1 MPAIVIAVIVFL
13 STFGSVLLGA
23 FLRQRLPEHHVS
35 EDSKDIVV
43 LSTGLV
49 ATLTALLLGL
59 LVASANES
67 FQSFNGGL
75 EKMGTKLIA
84 LDRVLAHYGPETSEA
99 RAFLRHH
106 TLTAVLRNWPEDA
119 QQLAGFAPTGEPTAT
134 ASVAHSASVES
145 GRLEDLRKTSDVL
158 ARIQNILLEL
168 SPQDH
173 AQTWRQ
179 AEALALTSQLSEE
192 QWSLVEKAQSPLPNP
207 LVLILVVW
215 LVILFA
221 TFGLFAPRN
230 KTVTTILVL
239 CSLSASAAIFLV
251 LELNSVTSGMMK
263 ASSSPLV
270 TALQVMGPV
279 K

>member
-1 MPAIVIAVIVFL
+1 
-13 STFGSVLLGA
+13 
-23 FLRQRLPEHHVS
+23 
-35 EDSKDIVV
+35 
-43 LSTGLV
+43 
-49 ATLTALLLGL
+49 
-59 LVASANES
+59 
-67 FQSFNGGL
+67 
-75 EKMGTKLIA
+75 MG
-84 LDRVLAHYGPETSEA
+84 
-99 RAFLRHH
+99 
-106 TLTAVLRNWPEDA
+106 
-119 QQLAGFAPTGEPTAT
+119 
-134 ASVAHSASVES
+134 
-145 GRLEDLRKTSDVL
+145 
-158 ARIQNILLEL
+158 
-168 SPQDH
+168 
-173 AQTWRQ
+173 
-179 AEALALTSQLSEE
+179 
-192 QWSLVEKAQSPLPNP
+192 EKAQSPLPNP